1 MPRAAAPPGR
11 SPSHLGPAVL
21 LALAAALAAGPA
33 CDEKFQS
40 FLANAS
46 KKQMEREAKQAEEA
60 ARKARKEAA
69 ISPPIRRAIAVVR
82 DSDYDFVSVSGDGT
96 KKRYSGFD
104 FAAMLESKTRWLG
117 RGIDELPAWFDEIGS
132 KTFFGGRRYYVRL
145 PSGRELDFRAW
156 VEAELAALPG
166 APSPT
171 P

>member
-1 MPRAAAPPGR
+1 MPRVAAPPGR
-11 SPSHLGPAVL
+11 TTGRPGPAL
-21 LALAAALAAGPA
+21 LAALAALLAAGPA

-40 FLANAS
+40 FLAKTS
-46 KKQMEREAKQAEEA
+46 KKQAERESKQAEEA

-82 DSDYDFVSVSGDGT
+82 DSDYDFVAVKGDGS

-104 FAAMLESKTRWLG
+104 FAAMLETKTRWLG
-117 RGIDELPAWFDEIGS
+117 RGIDDLPAWFDEIGARS
-132 KTFFGGRRYYVRL
+132 FFGGRRYSVRL

-166 APSPT
+166 GAAPNP
-171 P
+171 